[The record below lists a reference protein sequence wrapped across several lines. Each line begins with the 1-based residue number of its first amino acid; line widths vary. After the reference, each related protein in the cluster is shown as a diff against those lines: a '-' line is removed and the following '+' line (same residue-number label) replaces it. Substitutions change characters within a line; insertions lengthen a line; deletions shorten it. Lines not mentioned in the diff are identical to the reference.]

1 MTVASPRLDRRLKKA
16 AMKLDRRQEPM
27 AETWRQ
33 VGRVACKLGLHRP
46 SYETIR
52 ILVKEHRRR
61 RAEVHEL
68 LEPVLADLLQGR
80 VSAYDVVRTI
90 EAANLLRAPP

>member
-1 MTVASPRLDRRLKKA
+1 MTAASPRLDRRLKKA

-33 VGRVACKLGLHRP
+33 VGRVACKLGLPRP
-46 SYETIR
+46 SYDTIR
-52 ILVKEHRRR
+52 IIVKEHRRR